1 MKKLL
6 VSLLLVPA
14 LAHAE
19 FESGNS
25 LLADIQSA
33 EIGKRMHALGYVK
46 GVADVY
52 VNVTFC
58 PPRNASITAGQISDM
73 VRNHLEMNPAIR
85 HQTAESIINGV
96 LTKAWPCPAN
106 RGNRV

>member
-6 VSLLLVPA
+6 VGLLMVPA

-58 PPRNASITAGQISDM
+58 VPKNASITAGQISDM

-85 HQTAESIINGV
+85 HHTAESIINGV
-96 LTKAWPCPAN
+96 LTKAWPCAAN
-106 RGNRV
+106 GRNRV